1 MSGRP
6 ADTVV
11 GYFIKVGG
19 LNSRNNR
26 QMEKR
31 MPRLLI
37 AFTLL
42 LTMAGTAHAQSLAAV
57 ARKEEARR
65 KEIAKPSR
73 VLTNKDLKPG
83 EVPSSSPAA
92 AAPGGQQT
100 TAPAEDAGPK
110 SDEDRTPAADSTA
123 GDAGDEQAWRKKMA
137 DSRTTLDRSKSYMDA
152 LQSKINGLWAEFT
165 SRDDPAQRALIDAER
180 KKALAE
186 LDRVKSDVE
195 LQKKAI
201 ADLEEQAR
209 QQNVPAG
216 WLR

>member
-1 MSGRP
+1 
-6 ADTVV
+6 
-11 GYFIKVGG
+11 
-19 LNSRNNR
+19 
-26 QMEKR
+26 MEKR

-83 EVPSSSPAA
+83 QVPSSSPAA
-92 AAPGGQQT
+92 AAPEGQQT
-100 TAPAEDAGPK
+100 TAPAEDTGPK
-110 SDEDRTPAADSTA
+110 SDEDRTAPAESTA
-123 GDAGDEQAWRKKMA
+123 GAGDEQAWRKKMA

-165 SRDDPAQRALIDAER
+165 SRDDPAQRALIEAER
-180 KKALAE
+180 KKSLAE
-186 LDRVKSDVE
+186 LDRVKADVE

>member
-1 MSGRP
+1 MSVGRGGH
-6 ADTVV
+6 VV
-11 GYFIKVGG
+11 AERVGIVKVGG
-19 LNSRNNR
+19 LTSRNNR

-65 KEIAKPSR
+65 KDIAKPSR
-73 VLTNKDLKPG
+73 VLTNKDLKAPPMPASA
-83 EVPSSSPAA
+83 PSASPDTQA
-92 AAPGGQQT
+92 AAPV
-100 TAPAEDAGPK
+100 EEAGPRG
-110 SDEDRTPAADSTA
+110 DEDRTPEQPAAS
-123 GDAGDEQAWRKKMA
+123 DAGDEQSWRKKMA
-137 DSRTTLDRSKSYMDA
+137 DARTSLERSQSYMDA

-180 KKALAE
+180 KKSLAE
-186 LDRVKSDVE
+186 LDRVKADVE
-195 LQKKAI
+195 LQKKGI

-209 QQNVPAG
+209 RSNVPAG

>member
-1 MSGRP
+1 MC
-6 ADTVV
+6 V
-11 GYFIKVGG
+11 IKVGG
-19 LNSRNNR
+19 PNSRNNR
-26 QMEKR
+26 EMEKR

-65 KEIAKPSR
+65 KDIAKPSR
-73 VLTNKDLKPG
+73 VLTNKDLK
-83 EVPSSSPAA
+83 
-92 AAPGGQQT
+92 AAPMPASPPSAGADTQQ
-100 TAPAEDAGPK
+100 AAPPAEDTGPK
-110 SDEDRTPAADSTA
+110 TDEDRTPETPAA
-123 GDAGDEQAWRKKMA
+123 GDAGDEQAWRRKMA
-137 DSRTTLDRSKSYMDA
+137 DARTTLDRSQSYMDA

-186 LDRVKSDVE
+186 LDRVKGDVE

-209 QQNVPAG
+209 RSNVPAG